1 MNSIMETVCL
11 VCNNVRNSTRQGISF
26 QKLLT
31 LVRKEFRKSNI
42 DLKLRTVRDKTL
54 ADEVFYT
61 NGYYDPEEDRA
72 NECPIELIITHNF
85 DSDILWYPSH
95 STQLLVQIF
104 DTTVH
109 ELRHMRQYR
118 KRKFKASVA
127 RGNNHEEYLSDPD
140 EIDAYSIS
148 IATELCRTMGKHRA
162 LRYMQNFSLLSRFK
176 VGDAFASPSLS
187 MYRGSF
193 PHPQHQVM
201 LSLSKKIYV
210 RLQKIDIDCVFL

>member
-1 MNSIMETVCL
+1 METVCL
-11 VCNNVRNSTRQGISF
+11 VCNNVRNSTKQGISF

-31 LVRKEFRKSNI
+31 QIRKEFRKHNI

-61 NGYYDPEEDRA
+61 NGYYDPEDDRC

-85 DSDILWYPSH
+85 NYDTLWFPTPT
-95 STQLLVQIF
+95 TQLLVQIF

-118 KRKFKASVA
+118 KRKFKPSILRSNSHV
-127 RGNNHEEYLSDPD
+127 EYLSDPD

-162 LRYMQNFSLLSRFK
+162 IRYMHNFSLLSRFK
-176 VGDAFASPSLS
+176 QGDAFVSPSLS
-187 MYRGSF
+187 MYWGSF
-193 PHPQHQVM
+193 SQTDHPVM